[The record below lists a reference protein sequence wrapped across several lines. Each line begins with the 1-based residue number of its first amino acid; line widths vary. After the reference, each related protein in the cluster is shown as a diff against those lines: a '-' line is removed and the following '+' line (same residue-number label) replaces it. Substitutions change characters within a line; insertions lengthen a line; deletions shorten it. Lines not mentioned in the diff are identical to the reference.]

1 MQIIVRKDKQMNFLE
16 QLNKQI
22 EEQTRNGRQEVY
34 VNAEELKKLNPNIQ
48 PLGDRIYIKK
58 EVLNELIYKYQE
70 KQKPEFKIK
79 KRLINVL
86 RGQLN
91 VVKTDSQ
98 LNEDEKFIQ
107 YDIIF
112 KTMNFIAGYERQ
124 NNKEEQKNNTHNNND
139 EFER

>member
-1 MQIIVRKDKQMNFLE
+1 MNFIE
-16 QLNKQI
+16 QLNRQI
-22 EEQTRNGRQEVY
+22 EEQTRNGRQDVY

-58 EVLNELIYKYQE
+58 EVLNEMIYKYQE
-70 KQKPEFKIK
+70 KQKPDFKIK

-98 LNEDEKFIQ
+98 LSEEDKFIQ

-112 KTMNFIAGYERQ
+112 KAMNFIAQYER
-124 NNKEEQKNNTHNNND
+124 EQKNKND
-139 EFER
+139 LER

>member
-1 MQIIVRKDKQMNFLE
+1 MNFIE
-16 QLNKQI
+16 QLNRQI

-58 EVLNELIYKYQE
+58 EVLNEMIYKYQE
-70 KQKPEFKIK
+70 KQKPDFKIK

-98 LNEDEKFIQ
+98 LSEEDKFIQ

-112 KTMNFIAGYERQ
+112 KAMNFIAQYER
-124 NNKEEQKNNTHNNND
+124 EQKNKND
-139 EFER
+139 LER

>member
-1 MQIIVRKDKQMNFLE
+1 MNFLE
-16 QLNKQI
+16 QLNRQI
-22 EEQTRNGRQEVY
+22 EEQTRNGRKDVY
-34 VNAEELKKLNPNIQ
+34 VNAEDLKKLNTNIQ
-48 PLGDRIYIKK
+48 ALGDRIYIKK
-58 EVLNELIYKYQE
+58 EVLEEMIYKYQE
-70 KQKPEFKIK
+70 KQKPDFKIK

-98 LNEDEKFIQ
+98 LSEDDKFIQ

-112 KTMNFIAGYERQ
+112 KTMTFIAEYERQ

>member
-1 MQIIVRKDKQMNFLE
+1 MNFLE
-16 QLNKQI
+16 QLNRQI
-22 EEQTRNGRQEVY
+22 EEQTRNGRNDVY
-34 VNAEELKKLNPNIQ
+34 VNAEDLKKLNPNIQ

-70 KQKPEFKIK
+70 KQKPDFKIK

-98 LNEDEKFIQ
+98 LSEEDKFIQ

-112 KTMNFIAGYERQ
+112 KTMNFIAEYERQ
-124 NNKEEQKNNTHNNND
+124 NNKKEQKNNTHNKD
-139 EFER
+139 ER